1 MFHQLDIPFMQNC
14 IIFSKPITERSYAE
28 AEQHQTSL
36 NWISLFFPQIVDDGE
51 FFEISPDY
59 AKNIVVGFGRMNGRT
74 VGVVGNQPTEAAGEN
89 QWSFSRTY
97 EMTNLENHAHL
108 RFCFANFILCVLT
121 N

>member
-14 IIFSKPITERSYAE
+14 IIFSKPIAERSYAE

-89 QWSFSRTY
+89 QW
-97 EMTNLENHAHL
+97 
-108 RFCFANFILCVLT
+108 
-121 N
+121 

>member
-1 MFHQLDIPFMQNC
+1 M
-14 IIFSKPITERSYAE
+14 
-28 AEQHQTSL
+28 

-74 VGVVGNQPTEAAGEN
+74 VGVVGNQPTEAAGKN
-89 QWSFSRTY
+89 QWSFSRTF

-108 RFCFANFILCVLT
+108 RFCFANFILCFLT

>member
-1 MFHQLDIPFMQNC
+1 MHTSQPFSIYTVFYQLDIPFMQNC

-28 AEQHQTSL
+28 AEQHQTSM

-89 QWSFSRTY
+89 
-97 EMTNLENHAHL
+97 
-108 RFCFANFILCVLT
+108 
-121 N
+121 